1 MRDFMKNLLIC
12 MLGALTVSIISAG
25 CSSGGKTPELD
36 PTKFENMPKRVT
48 KKTLPKISTDECE
61 LKIPYDIT
69 VNAGTSLDL
78 NIQLAYYGRKTL
90 EIKEWYMFD
99 QYNFDVWYRK
109 LETGKISND
118 KKLPFK
124 LYKVKPP
131 KGSDVNRSGLILH
144 RDNRAVLTVTLP
156 FTGELN
162 PGEKALFEVYI
173 STNLRTF
180 KLRSNRML
188 VRTR

>member
-1 MRDFMKNLLIC
+1 MKNLLIC

-180 KLRSNRML
+180 KLQSNRML

>member
-1 MRDFMKNLLIC
+1 MKKIFCCLFAAILLAAFTGC
-12 MLGALTVSIISAG
+12 TVREME
-25 CSSGGKTPELD
+25 PD
-36 PTKFENMPKRVT
+36 PSEFENMPKRTT
-48 KKTLPKISTDECE
+48 KKTLQKIPTNECE

-99 QYNFDVWYRK
+99 QYNFEIWYRR
-109 LETGKISND
+109 LEADRISNS
-118 KKLPFK
+118 KKVPFK
-124 LYKVKPP
+124 VHKVKPP
-131 KGSDVNRSGLILH
+131 KGSDVNRSGLILN
-144 RDNRAVLTVTLP
+144 RDNRAVLTVNLP

-173 STNLRTF
+173 RTSLRTF
-180 KLRSNRML
+180 KLQSNRML